1 MHTPHKMTHKKI
13 HKMNHKTTYRII
25 FSMAAVFLIFSGIQ
39 PAFAKPSQLISQI
52 KDAIKKN
59 TNSKNKISANKD
71 EPDYSKNPLIYFKE
85 RWKSDYNFALNTA
98 HKIYIE
104 LEQQNFPYS
113 QEAAS
118 IVFPELIRY
127 SVFQNE
133 LETLVNKFL
142 AYSSEDS
149 GNYSIG
155 LFQMKPQFA
164 AEVENLVENDSNL
177 KNKYSS
183 INYGGDSSTVN
194 SRHDRIL
201 RLNDFNFQLEYL
213 KAFIEY
219 EVNALSLENEDLST
233 RIKFLSAAYNYT
245 ISTDRSVLE
254 EAFDWQT
261 FPSGK
266 PGMYFNYQKICLQA
280 ADEISANK
288 ITANE
293 LSTFQEQ

>member
-1 MHTPHKMTHKKI
+1 MHTPHKNAHK
-13 HKMNHKTTYRII
+13 II
-25 FSMAAVFLIFSGIQ
+25 FSIAAVFLHLVGIQ
-39 PAFAKPSQLISQI
+39 PMFAKDSRLGQQI
-52 KDAIKKN
+52 REAITKN
-59 TNSKNKISANKD
+59 ANIKGKADRLKANKYD
-71 EPDYSKNPLIYFKE
+71 PEYSENPLAYFKE
-85 RWKSDYNFALNTA
+85 RWTSDYNFAFKTA
-98 HKIYIE
+98 NRIYNE
-104 LEQQNFPYS
+104 LEQEDFLYS
-113 QEAAS
+113 LEAAA

-133 LETLVNKFL
+133 LETLMNKFL
-142 AYSSEDS
+142 TCASEDS
-149 GNYSIG
+149 GNFSIG

-164 AEVENLVENDSNL
+164 AQLENLIENDSKL

-194 SRHDRIL
+194 SRHNRIL

-219 EVNALSLENEDLST
+219 EINALSLENEDIPT
-233 RIKFLSAAYNYT
+233 RINFLSAAYNYT
-245 ISTDRSVLE
+245 ISTERTILE
-254 EAFDWQT
+254 EAFKWQT

-280 ADEISANK
+280 ADEFSANK